1 MPGRI
6 KIKAQLFKGQE
17 IALGPGKA
25 DLLEAIAREGS
36 IAAAA
41 RKLGMSYRRAWL
53 LVDAMNRSWNS
64 PLVNAVPGARRGASL
79 SELGFNV
86 LADYRKLERALTRVG
101 NSAIAARLLSRLSNQ
116 D

>member
-1 MPGRI
+1 MSGRI
-6 KIKAQLFKGQE
+6 KVKVQLFAGQE

-36 IAAAA
+36 IAAASRA
-41 RKLGMSYRRAWL
+41 MGMSYRRAWL
-53 LVDAMNRSWNS
+53 LVDAMNKSWKA
-64 PLVNAVPGARRGASL
+64 PLVNAIPGARRGATL

-86 LADYRKLERALTRVG
+86 LADYRKLERALSKVG
-101 NSAIAARLLSRLSNQ
+101 HGTTANRLLSQMAAL

>member
-6 KIKAQLFKGQE
+6 KIKVQLFRGQE

-25 DLLEAIAREGS
+25 DLLDAIAREGS

-41 RKLGMSYRRAWL
+41 RNLGMSYRRAWL

-64 PLVNAVPGARRGASL
+64 PLVNAVPGARRGAAL

-86 LADYRKLERALTRVG
+86 LADYRKLERALTKVG
-101 NSAIAARLLSRLSNQ
+101 NGAAATGLLSRISTQ